1 MPRMSWLKYPG
12 AIMLMIGVLLAID
25 EILAQ
30 SVAGVVG
37 AVLLALAGFA
47 LLVLS
52 NDGAR
57 PRS

>member
-1 MPRMSWLKYPG
+1 MRSTSWLKYPG
-12 AIMLMIGVLLAID
+12 AIMLMIGVLAVVDAVLAR
-25 EILAQ
+25 

-37 AVLLALAGFA
+37 AGVLALAGFA